1 MNKALACIMVGIC
14 LGVAFLW
21 SGSAPA
27 AADDLGKNVFMSKCA
42 LCHGPK
48 VDGKGP
54 AAATLT
60 TPPGDFTSPKFWEG
74 NVEKKI
80 SDSVVSGKGVMP
92 AQNLKP
98 EEIKAVTDYITK
110 TFKN

>member
-1 MNKALACIMVGIC
+1 MNKTLAFIMAGIC

-21 SGSAPA
+21 CGSALA
-27 AADDLGKNVFMSKCA
+27 AAEDLGKSVYMSKCA

-48 VDGKGP
+48 GDGKGP

-60 TPPGDFTSPKFWEG
+60 TPPGDFLSPQFWQG

-80 SDSVVSGKGVMP
+80 ADSVTNGKGIMP

-98 EEIKAVTDYITK
+98 EEIKAVTEYITK
-110 TFKN
+110 TF